1 MSMDKIIG
9 SIFGAAASATKM
21 LAIGVGLTQEEI
33 TARLILAAIVAIPGA
48 MVGYVVTVFMKHYH
62 NQLKSKAERKKDTQ
76 KDFINEQ
83 LPKSK
88 RVRNLRFILIALFFA
103 LVGFSAINQV
113 KVSKLKASISFAH
126 RDKIEKSKVRV
137 AVIAGH
143 GSIINNVYQTK
154 GKQSPEWHDGTKIY
168 EGYSTHM
175 LANDLV
181 SELQYNDIEADLL
194 TWSAADISLYQRV
207 FKANSIYNQDKRLLV
222 VSLHH
227 NAQPYSKTAD
237 YVDNEGFYGW
247 YKGGA
252 SGTEVFTS
260 PGKTKSDDLAE
271 FVIDEITKAFPEMK
285 MRVDLTDGDRDKE
298 AEFYILTKTKCP
310 AILIEW
316 GFMTNYDDCK
326 MIINRN
332 QRKNFVE
339 AVARG
344 VVRYNQ
350 SIKHKNIAA

>member
-1 MSMDKIIG
+1 MEKIIG

-21 LAIGVGLTQEEI
+21 LSIGIGLTSEEI

-48 MVGYVVTVFMKHYH
+48 VVGYLVTVFMKSCH
-62 NQLKSKAERKKDTQ
+62 NRLKTRAELKRETQEEFIRQRLSPQSRK
-76 KDFINEQ
+76 
-83 LPKSK
+83 
-88 RVRNLRFILIALFFA
+88 RNLRFILIVLFFA
-103 LVGFSAINQV
+103 LIGFSAINQV
-113 KVSKLKASISFAH
+113 KLSKLKANISFAH
-126 RDKIEKSKVRV
+126 RDKIEESQIRV

-154 GKQSPEWHDGTKIY
+154 GKQSPEWQDGTKIY

-181 SELQYNDIEADLL
+181 SELQYNDIEADIL
-194 TWSAADISLYQRV
+194 TWNATDISLYQRV
-207 FKANSIYNQDKRLLV
+207 FKTNSIYNQDQRLLLI
-222 VSLHH
+222 SLHH

-237 YVDNEGFYGW
+237 YVDNEALYGW

-271 FVIDEITKAFPEMK
+271 FVIYEISKAFPEMK

-298 AEFYILTKTKCP
+298 AGFYILTKTKCP
-310 AILIEW
+310 TILIEW

-326 MIINRN
+326 MIINRDS
-332 QRKNFVE
+332 RKTFVE
-339 AVARG
+339 AVTKG
-344 VVRYNQ
+344 VVKYNQ
-350 SIKHKNIAA
+350 SIKQKNIAA

>member
-1 MSMDKIIG
+1 MEKIIG

-21 LAIGVGLTQEEI
+21 LSIGVGLTSEEI

-48 MVGYVVTVFMKHYH
+48 IVGYIVTVFMKHCH

-76 KDFINEQ
+76 QDFINEQ
-83 LPKSK
+83 MPKSR
-88 RVRNLRFILIALFFA
+88 RVRNLRFILFALFFA
-103 LVGFSAINQV
+103 LIGFSAINQV
-113 KVSKLKASISFAH
+113 KLSKLKASISFVHTNKKEA
-126 RDKIEKSKVRV
+126 SKVRV

-154 GKQSPEWHDGTKIY
+154 GKQSPQWKDGTKIY

-194 TWSAADISLYQRV
+194 TWSATDISLYQRV
-207 FKANSIYNQDKRLLV
+207 FQANSIYNQDNRTLV

-227 NAQPYSKTAD
+227 NAQPYSKTVD
-237 YVDNEGFYGW
+237 YIDSEGLFGW
-247 YKGGA
+247 YKNGA

-298 AEFYILTKTKCP
+298 AGFYILTKTKCP

-326 MIINRN
+326 MIINRYE
-332 QRKNFVE
+332 RKIFVE
-339 AVARG
+339 AVTRG
-344 VVRYNQ
+344 IVRYNQ
-350 SIKHKNIAA
+350 SIENKNIAA